1 MNYHTYFS
9 MNYIYHDTTIGSIR
23 VYLFRTSMYGYRAK
37 GISDVL
43 IHSNSRMKQEDN
55 ESK

>member
-1 MNYHTYFS
+1 MVDGEDEEMNYHTYFS

-23 VYLFRTSMYGYRAK
+23 VYLFLTSMYGYRAK

-43 IHSNSRMKQEDN
+43 IS
-55 ESK
+55 